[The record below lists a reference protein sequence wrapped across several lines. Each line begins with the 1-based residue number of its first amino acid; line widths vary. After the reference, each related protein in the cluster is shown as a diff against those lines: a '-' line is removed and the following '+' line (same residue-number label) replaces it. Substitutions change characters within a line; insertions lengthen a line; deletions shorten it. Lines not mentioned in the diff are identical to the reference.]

1 MKQGGT
7 LLEHLSAAGVL
18 DKAAAQQVLAEILP
32 ERDQLIICI
41 SETGRGFWP
50 RLFLRLAGGG
60 KNISKCET
68 S

>member
-32 ERDQLIICI
+32 ERI
-41 SETGRGFWP
+41 
-50 RLFLRLAGGG
+50 
-60 KNISKCET
+60 N
-68 S
+68 